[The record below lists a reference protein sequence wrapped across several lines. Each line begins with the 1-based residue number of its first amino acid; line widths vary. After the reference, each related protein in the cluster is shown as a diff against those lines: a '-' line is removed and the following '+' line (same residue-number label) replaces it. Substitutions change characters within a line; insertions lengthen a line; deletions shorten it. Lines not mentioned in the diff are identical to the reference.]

1 MTHTA
6 RVEPITQE
14 QEDATMLAGWRVV
27 DVTDPDA
34 PVEISR
40 HDTEPEAIQAA
51 RDFERQTAYETGS
64 APDDNQ
70 DYDAGET
77 PTR

>member
-6 RVEPITQE
+6 RVEPITRHR
-14 QEDATMLAGWRVV
+14 EDATMLAGWRVV

-34 PVEISR
+34 PVEVSR
-40 HDTEPEAIQAA
+40 HDNEPEAIEAA
-51 RDFERQTAYETGS
+51 RDFERQTAREPGS
-64 APDDNQ
+64 ARDDDQ